1 MRQTQDDD
9 GQSTAS
15 GYTFGHP
22 SQADSRRSSMASTF
36 ASEDGHQVNNSLPFS
51 TLSLAGSNATDVH
64 QWVANATGITPN
76 MTDTNFTG
84 PNLSPMD
91 QSDFVIES
99 PAAMM
104 PPTYF
109 WQIAADRT
117 DPKPIITFVPPG
129 DLQTQRIDSSSF
141 ARPTLPRGRSN
152 SFPMLYTPRGGVE
165 GTQYFVP
172 VPRDLGSGSSLEQSA
187 LPQDW
192 TAQIRHMATQ
202 LNRNG
207 SGTSSLQQVD
217 ETLGGTAQSSPQN
230 NEIASDGGL
239 ASARPG
245 NPSFNLGRPQ
255 PGVLQSSKTNAMAKQ
270 LLANRGSLQTLAP
283 ERTPS
288 FLIATPS
295 SELDGIKWPSAL
307 PHTNMPGTLLSPFK
321 MPNHLARPGNKRL
334 PSQTLGPDSQKRQ
347 SISLTQ
353 DELNGNNLLDAAG
366 NHMAGVVAPQ
376 STNQSGQFS
385 GRRASMPTW
394 LPDTT
399 FGPGPG
405 PASGISPGGYSFN
418 SQPTGRS
425 VVNHSPGV
433 GMTFYP
439 DLTPTLFD
447 PLPQGFNFNP
457 ASTLTTP
464 TMERVSFNIPAEEA
478 KPVAAWT
485 IQA

>member
-1 MRQTQDDD
+1 MRQTQDED

-22 SQADSRRSSMASTF
+22 SQADSRRSSMASSF

-51 TLSLAGSNATDVH
+51 TLSLDGSDAANVH
-64 QWVANATGITPN
+64 QWVANATVIPPN
-76 MTDTNFTG
+76 MADMNPAG

-91 QSDFVIES
+91 QSGFVIGS
-99 PAAMM
+99 PASMM

-109 WQIAADRT
+109 WQNAADRT
-117 DPKPIITFVPPG
+117 DPKPIITSVPPG
-129 DLQTQRIDSSSF
+129 DVQTQRMDSSFF
-141 ARPTLPRGRSN
+141 ARPTLFRGRSN
-152 SFPMLYTPRGGVE
+152 SFPMLLTPRGGVE
-165 GTQYFVP
+165 GTQYLAP
-172 VPRDLGSGSSLEQSA
+172 VPKDLGSGSSLEQSA
-187 LPQDW
+187 LPQGW

-207 SGTSSLQQVD
+207 GGTSSLQQVD
-217 ETLGGTAQSSPQN
+217 DTLGGTAQSSPQN
-230 NEIASDGGL
+230 NEIAPDGGL
-239 ASARPG
+239 ASAHPS
-245 NPSFNLGRPQ
+245 NPSFNLGRLQ
-255 PGVLQSSKTNAMAKQ
+255 PAVLQPSNTHAMAKQ
-270 LLANRGSLQTLAP
+270 LLANRGPLQTLAP

-295 SELDGIKWPSAL
+295 SELDGMKWPFAL
-307 PHTNMPGTLLSPFK
+307 PNKNMPATLLSPFK

-334 PSQTLGPDSQKRQ
+334 PSQTLGPDMQKRQ
-347 SISLTQ
+347 SISLTE
-353 DELNGNNLLDAAG
+353 DELSGHNLLDAAG
-366 NHMAGVVAPQ
+366 NHIAGVFAPQ
-376 STNQSGQFS
+376 PVNPSGQFS

-399 FGPGPG
+399 SGFMPVN
-405 PASGISPGGYSFN
+405 GISPAGYLSN
-418 SQPTGRS
+418 NQPTGRS
-425 VVNHSPGV
+425 AVNQSPGV

-464 TMERVSFNIPAEEA
+464 TMERVAFNIPVEEA
-478 KPVAAWT
+478 KPAATWT